1 MGIDD
6 DASWDQLRAKNL
18 IKFATKNLTHTK
30 FHDGPQRQSS
40 IVITEK
46 SQVQALINMLMKMQ
60 DTIDLPPTIIS
71 HMPFANA
78 TVRHLSVKTTS
89 GLLGHFISVLSIFYR
104 YLKSDLR
111 CNTINWAHTAA

>member
-1 MGIDD
+1 MLQTKFNCPFAARKRIPH
-6 DASWDQLRAKNL
+6 RAKNL

-60 DTIDLPPTIIS
+60 E
-71 HMPFANA
+71 
-78 TVRHLSVKTTS
+78 
-89 GLLGHFISVLSIFYR
+89 
-104 YLKSDLR
+104 
-111 CNTINWAHTAA
+111 

>member
-1 MGIDD
+1 MLQTKLNRPT
-6 DASWDQLRAKNL
+6 ATRKQTPHRAKNL

-60 DTIDLPPTIIS
+60 E
-71 HMPFANA
+71 
-78 TVRHLSVKTTS
+78 
-89 GLLGHFISVLSIFYR
+89 
-104 YLKSDLR
+104 
-111 CNTINWAHTAA
+111 